1 MLLLAFFCW
10 KYYSNDSFFKQ
21 STATAKSIF
30 WKLNHNRIT
39 RSFLVQFLQLI
50 LGRVDWNVTNNDS
63 LFRRINRKI
72 RLTIKKSKYVKNQD
86 ILTQLL
92 IFLASITTTIYAFF
106 SKDSKEAI
114 NRTLLLGKFLGS
126 VIVAFFVMPA
136 VMEHFELSI
145 KVTLL
150 ITVVVAYGLESIL
163 KASVKRVIKTI
174 DKDGQDDTDN

>member
-1 MLLLAFFCW
+1 M
-10 KYYSNDSFFKQ
+10 K
-21 STATAKSIF
+21 
-30 WKLNHNRIT
+30 
-39 RSFLVQFLQLI
+39 
-50 LGRVDWNVTNNDS
+50 NND
-63 LFRRINRKI
+63 L
-72 RLTIKKSKYVKNQD
+72 
-86 ILTQLL
+86 LTQLA
-92 IFLASITTTIYAFF
+92 IFLASITTTIYALF

-136 VMEHFELSI
+136 VMEFWELSI

-163 KASVKRVIKTI
+163 KASVKKVIKTI

>member
-1 MLLLAFFCW
+1 V
-10 KYYSNDSFFKQ
+10 
-21 STATAKSIF
+21 KS
-30 WKLNHNRIT
+30 
-39 RSFLVQFLQLI
+39 
-50 LGRVDWNVTNNDS
+50 
-63 LFRRINRKI
+63 
-72 RLTIKKSKYVKNQD
+72 QD

-136 VMEHFELSI
+136 IMEYFELSI
-145 KVTLL
+145 KVTCL

-174 DKDGQDDTDN
+174 DKDGKDESDN

>member
-1 MLLLAFFCW
+1 M
-10 KYYSNDSFFKQ
+10 K
-21 STATAKSIF
+21 
-30 WKLNHNRIT
+30 
-39 RSFLVQFLQLI
+39 
-50 LGRVDWNVTNNDS
+50 NN
-63 LFRRINRKI
+63 
-72 RLTIKKSKYVKNQD
+72 D

-92 IFLASITTTIYAFF
+92 IFLASIITTIYALF

-136 VMEHFELSI
+136 VMEFWELSI

-163 KASVKRVIKTI
+163 KASVKKVIKTI

>member
-1 MLLLAFFCW
+1 M
-10 KYYSNDSFFKQ
+10 K
-21 STATAKSIF
+21 
-30 WKLNHNRIT
+30 
-39 RSFLVQFLQLI
+39 
-50 LGRVDWNVTNNDS
+50 NND
-63 LFRRINRKI
+63 L
-72 RLTIKKSKYVKNQD
+72 
-86 ILTQLL
+86 LTQLL

-114 NRTLLLGKFLGS
+114 NRTFLLGKFLGS

>member
-1 MLLLAFFCW
+1 M
-10 KYYSNDSFFKQ
+10 K
-21 STATAKSIF
+21 
-30 WKLNHNRIT
+30 
-39 RSFLVQFLQLI
+39 
-50 LGRVDWNVTNNDS
+50 NND
-63 LFRRINRKI
+63 L
-72 RLTIKKSKYVKNQD
+72 
-86 ILTQLL
+86 LTQLL
-92 IFLASITTTIYAFF
+92 IFLASIITTIYAFF

-136 VMEHFELSI
+136 VMEFWELSI

-163 KASVKRVIKTI
+163 KASVKKLIKTI

>member
-1 MLLLAFFCW
+1 M
-10 KYYSNDSFFKQ
+10 K
-21 STATAKSIF
+21 
-30 WKLNHNRIT
+30 
-39 RSFLVQFLQLI
+39 
-50 LGRVDWNVTNNDS
+50 NND
-63 LFRRINRKI
+63 L
-72 RLTIKKSKYVKNQD
+72 
-86 ILTQLL
+86 LTQLL

-106 SKDSKEAI
+106 SKDSKEAV

-136 VMEHFELSI
+136 VMEFWELSI

-163 KASVKRVIKTI
+163 KASVKKVIKTI

>member
-1 MLLLAFFCW
+1 M
-10 KYYSNDSFFKQ
+10 K
-21 STATAKSIF
+21 
-30 WKLNHNRIT
+30 
-39 RSFLVQFLQLI
+39 
-50 LGRVDWNVTNNDS
+50 
-63 LFRRINRKI
+63 
-72 RLTIKKSKYVKNQD
+72 QD
-86 ILTQLL
+86 ILTQFA

-136 VMEHFELSI
+136 VMEYFELTI

-150 ITVVVAYGLESIL
+150 ITVVIAYGLESIL

-174 DKDGQDDTDN
+174 DTDGKNDTDN

>member
-1 MLLLAFFCW
+1 M
-10 KYYSNDSFFKQ
+10 
-21 STATAKSIF
+21 
-30 WKLNHNRIT
+30 
-39 RSFLVQFLQLI
+39 
-50 LGRVDWNVTNNDS
+50 
-63 LFRRINRKI
+63 
-72 RLTIKKSKYVKNQD
+72 
-86 ILTQLL
+86 
-92 IFLASITTTIYAFF
+92 
-106 SKDSKEAI
+106 
-114 NRTLLLGKFLGS
+114 LGKFLGS

>member
-1 MLLLAFFCW
+1 M
-10 KYYSNDSFFKQ
+10 K
-21 STATAKSIF
+21 
-30 WKLNHNRIT
+30 
-39 RSFLVQFLQLI
+39 
-50 LGRVDWNVTNNDS
+50 NND
-63 LFRRINRKI
+63 L
-72 RLTIKKSKYVKNQD
+72 LTD
-86 ILTQLL
+86 LL
-92 IFLASITTTIYAFF
+92 IFLASIITTIYAFF

-136 VMEHFELSI
+136 VMEFWELSI

>member
-1 MLLLAFFCW
+1 M
-10 KYYSNDSFFKQ
+10 K
-21 STATAKSIF
+21 
-30 WKLNHNRIT
+30 
-39 RSFLVQFLQLI
+39 
-50 LGRVDWNVTNNDS
+50 NND
-63 LFRRINRKI
+63 L
-72 RLTIKKSKYVKNQD
+72 
-86 ILTQLL
+86 LTQLL

-106 SKDSKEAI
+106 SKDSNEAI

>member
-1 MLLLAFFCW
+1 M
-10 KYYSNDSFFKQ
+10 K
-21 STATAKSIF
+21 
-30 WKLNHNRIT
+30 
-39 RSFLVQFLQLI
+39 
-50 LGRVDWNVTNNDS
+50 NNE
-63 LFRRINRKI
+63 L
-72 RLTIKKSKYVKNQD
+72 
-86 ILTQLL
+86 LTQGL

-126 VIVAFFVMPA
+126 VIVAFFIMPA

-163 KASVKRVIKTI
+163 KASVKKVIKTI
-174 DKDGQDDTDN
+174 DKDGQDDSNN

>member
-1 MLLLAFFCW
+1 M
-10 KYYSNDSFFKQ
+10 K
-21 STATAKSIF
+21 
-30 WKLNHNRIT
+30 
-39 RSFLVQFLQLI
+39 
-50 LGRVDWNVTNNDS
+50 NND
-63 LFRRINRKI
+63 L
-72 RLTIKKSKYVKNQD
+72 
-86 ILTQLL
+86 LTQLL
-92 IFLASITTTIYAFF
+92 IFLASIITTIYAFF

-136 VMEHFELSI
+136 VMEFWELSI

-163 KASVKRVIKTI
+163 KASVKKVIKTI

>member
-1 MLLLAFFCW
+1 M
-10 KYYSNDSFFKQ
+10 K
-21 STATAKSIF
+21 
-30 WKLNHNRIT
+30 
-39 RSFLVQFLQLI
+39 
-50 LGRVDWNVTNNDS
+50 NND
-63 LFRRINRKI
+63 L
-72 RLTIKKSKYVKNQD
+72 
-86 ILTQLL
+86 LTQLL
-92 IFLASITTTIYAFF
+92 IFLASIITTIYALF

-136 VMEHFELSI
+136 VMEFWELSI

-163 KASVKRVIKTI
+163 KASVKKVIKTI

>member
-1 MLLLAFFCW
+1 M
-10 KYYSNDSFFKQ
+10 K
-21 STATAKSIF
+21 
-30 WKLNHNRIT
+30 
-39 RSFLVQFLQLI
+39 
-50 LGRVDWNVTNNDS
+50 NND
-63 LFRRINRKI
+63 L
-72 RLTIKKSKYVKNQD
+72 
-86 ILTQLL
+86 LTQLL

-106 SKDSKEAI
+106 SKDSKEAV

-136 VMEHFELSI
+136 VMEYFELSI

-174 DKDGQDDTDN
+174 DKDGQNDADN

>member
-1 MLLLAFFCW
+1 M
-10 KYYSNDSFFKQ
+10 K
-21 STATAKSIF
+21 
-30 WKLNHNRIT
+30 
-39 RSFLVQFLQLI
+39 
-50 LGRVDWNVTNNDS
+50 NND
-63 LFRRINRKI
+63 L
-72 RLTIKKSKYVKNQD
+72 
-86 ILTQLL
+86 LTQLL

-106 SKDSKEAI
+106 SKDSKEAM

-126 VIVAFFVMPA
+126 GIVAFFVMPA
-136 VMEHFELSI
+136 VMEFWELSI